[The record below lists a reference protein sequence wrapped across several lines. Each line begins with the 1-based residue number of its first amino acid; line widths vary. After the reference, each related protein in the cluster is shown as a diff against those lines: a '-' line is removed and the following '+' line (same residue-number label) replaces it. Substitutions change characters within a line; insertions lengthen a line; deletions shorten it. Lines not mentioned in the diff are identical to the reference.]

1 MRSVRYN
8 TFAYIGFSAKAVN
21 RTAFSFTILT
31 NDSTILYYFT
41 ITQWYTMCAT
51 LAQAIFLSYFTQQTS
66 GTYNKMG
73 NSITYYFAS
82 RLHSIPTQRC

>member
-51 LAQAIFLSYFTQQTS
+51 LA
-66 GTYNKMG
+66 
-73 NSITYYFAS
+73 
-82 RLHSIPTQRC
+82 